1 MLITHQQKGNTMTVS
16 LTKTP
21 VSLTK
26 EPNFIRITKAGSD
39 RDGSLAD
46 VERVTKSNAVVC
58 YVRGQGY
65 RTYQQ
70 GQYEV
75 IG

>member
-21 VSLTK
+21 EV
-26 EPNFIRITKAGSD
+26 IRITKAGSD
-39 RDGSLAD
+39 LCGDIAE
-46 VERVTKSNAVVC
+46 VERVTKTGAVVC
-58 YVRGQGY
+58 YVKDEGY

>member
-21 VSLTK
+21 EV
-26 EPNFIRITKAGSD
+26 IRITKSSSD
-39 RDGSLAD
+39 LCDEIAE
-46 VERVTKSNAVVC
+46 VHRVTKKGAVVC
-58 YVRGQGY
+58 YVKDEGY
-65 RTYQQ
+65 RTYQE
-70 GQYEV
+70 GEYEV

>member
-1 MLITHQQKGNTMTVS
+1 MLITHQQKGKTMTVS

-21 VSLTK
+21 EV
-26 EPNFIRITKAGSD
+26 IRITKAGSD
-39 RDGSLAD
+39 LCGDIAE
-46 VERVTKSNAVVC
+46 VERVTKTGAVVC
-58 YVRGQGY
+58 YVKDEGY

>member
-1 MLITHQQKGNTMTVS
+1 MLITHQQKGKKMTVS

-21 VSLTK
+21 TV
-26 EPNFIRITKAGSD
+26 IRITKAFSD
-39 RDGSLAD
+39 LDGRLAE
-46 VERVTKSNAVVC
+46 VERVTKSGAVVC
-58 YVRGQGY
+58 YVENEGY

-75 IG
+75 II

>member
-16 LTKTP
+16 LTK
-21 VSLTK
+21 
-26 EPNFIRITKAGSD
+26 EPKVIRITKAGSD
-39 RDGSLAD
+39 LDGSLAE
-46 VERVTKSNAVVC
+46 VERFTKANAVVC
-58 YVRGQGY
+58 YVQGEGY

>member
-16 LTKTP
+16 LTK
-21 VSLTK
+21 
-26 EPNFIRITKAGSD
+26 EPKAIRITKAGSD
-39 RDGSLAD
+39 LCGNLAE
-46 VERVTKSNAVVC
+46 VERITKTGAVVC
-58 YVRGQGY
+58 YVNGEGY

>member
-21 VSLTK
+21 EV
-26 EPNFIRITKAGSD
+26 IRITKVGSD
-39 RDGSLAD
+39 LCGDIAE
-46 VERVTKSNAVVC
+46 VERVTKTGAVVC
-58 YVRGQGY
+58 YVKDEGY

>member
-21 VSLTK
+21 EV
-26 EPNFIRITKAGSD
+26 IRITKPSSD
-39 RDGSLAD
+39 LFTEIAE
-46 VERVTKSNAVVC
+46 VERVTKTGAVVC
-58 YVRGQGY
+58 YVKGEGY

-70 GQYEV
+70 GQYEIV
-75 IG
+75 A

>member
-21 VSLTK
+21 EV
-26 EPNFIRITKAGSD
+26 IRITKPSSD
-39 RDGSLAD
+39 LFTEIAE
-46 VERVTKSNAVVC
+46 VERVTKTGAVVC
-58 YVRGQGY
+58 YVKGEGY

-70 GQYEV
+70 GEYEIV
-75 IG
+75 A